1 MLLRGRRKAIP
12 SASSIWR
19 TSSPSLTS
27 FSGQEAGS
35 FTASSILRNFKWT
48 KKKKRGYSKESRS
61 TTQGESSKK
70 GGYDVVV
77 VGGGV
82 GGMTTA
88 ARLQAEGL
96 STAVVEQ
103 HTAIG
108 GCAGHYTRKGFNFD
122 VGATTLVD
130 FEAGGVGGID

>member
-1 MLLRGRRKAIP
+1 MLLRGRKAIP
-12 SASSIWR
+12 SAASLWR
-19 TSSPSLTS
+19 TSSPSSLAS
-27 FSGQEAGS
+27 FSVQEAGS
-35 FTASSILRNFKWT
+35 FTASSILRNFKRI
-48 KKKKRGYSKESRS
+48 KKKRDYSKESRA
-61 TTQGESSKK
+61 TTYQGESKK
-70 GGYDVVV
+70 GYDVVV